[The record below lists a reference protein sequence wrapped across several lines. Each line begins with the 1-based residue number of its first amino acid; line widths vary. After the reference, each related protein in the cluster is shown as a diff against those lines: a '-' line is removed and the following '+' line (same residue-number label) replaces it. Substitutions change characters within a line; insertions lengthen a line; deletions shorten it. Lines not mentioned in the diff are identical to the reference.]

1 MCFLSLKEFDIVG
14 SQAVPLTSHASIAI
28 DKRYYNLGSLFWLD
42 IENVNNEKFS
52 GLTIGQ
58 DTGGA
63 IKGALRADLFLGMGI
78 KQEI

>member
-1 MCFLSLKEFDIVG
+1 MCFLSKEFDIVG

-52 GLTIGQ
+52 GLTMNQIQGKRK
-58 DTGGA
+58 GGE
-63 IKGALRADLFLGMGI
+63 GNLFLGIGI